1 MAPMPND
8 CIALRARY
16 VLPICG
22 PAIAGGVVVFRGGEI
37 VSVGSETH
45 GAPVEDLG
53 DVVLLPGFVNAH
65 THLEFSDLAAPL
77 GTAGTILPDWIRE
90 VIGHRRGGTAG
101 GEVALA
107 AGLAESLAAGSTT
120 LGEIAT
126 IDWRLAAGI
135 PAVRPTTMMFHEAI
149 GPTLPRAQAASAAA
163 EEFLKAA
170 TQVPDVLPALSPHAP
185 YTVHPR
191 LLESLVELSRR
202 YRVPLA
208 MHLAESREELEL
220 LNLGSGPF
228 REMLEAVDAWDPAED
243 ARLSCVLDYLTELA
257 RSERA
262 LVIHGNYLDDEE
274 IAFLGEH
281 AQNMAVVYCA
291 RTHQFFDHEPYPLT
305 ELLAAGVT
313 MALGTDSR
321 ASNPDLS
328 LLEEARCLAR
338 HHPGVNPAR
347 ILEIATLGGAKALG
361 LERRVGT
368 IEAGKRADLIAV
380 STGASSADG
389 VEVVESLLSDGTRV
403 TDVWLGGRRVSL

>member
-1 MAPMPND
+1 MSDD
-8 CIALRARY
+8 CFALRARY

-22 PAIAGGVVVFRGGEI
+22 PAIAGGVVVGRGGEI

-65 THLEFSDLAAPL
+65 THLEFSDLTAPL

-90 VIGHRRGGTAG
+90 VIRHRRGGEFG
-101 GEVALA
+101 GEAAIA

-120 LGEIAT
+120 VGEIAT
-126 IDWRLAAGI
+126 RDWRSAEVL
-135 PAVRPTTMMFHEAI
+135 PALRPTTVMFHEAI
-149 GPTLPRAQAASAAA
+149 GPTLPRAQAAAAAA
-163 EEFLKAA
+163 EAFLQANVAA
-170 TQVPDVLPALSPHAP
+170 EGILPAISPHAP

-202 YRVPLA
+202 YHVPLA

-228 REMLEAVDAWDPAED
+228 RDMLEAVGAWDPAEG
-243 ARLSCVLDYLTELA
+243 ARLSCVLDYLTDLA
-257 RSERA
+257 RGERA
-262 LVIHGNYLDDEE
+262 LIVHGNYLDDEE

-291 RTHQFFDHEPYPLT
+291 RTHQFFEHEPYPLA
-305 ELLAAGVT
+305 EMLAAGVT

-328 LLEEARCLAR
+328 LLEEARCVAR
-338 HHPGVNPAR
+338 NHPGVAPTR
-347 ILEIATLGGAKALG
+347 ILEFATLGGAKALG
-361 LERRVGT
+361 LDRRIGT
-368 IEAGKRADLIAV
+368 LEAGKRADLVAV
-380 STGASSADG
+380 SAGASSADIAEAIEG
-389 VEVVESLLSDGTRV
+389 VLSDAAHV
-403 TDVWLGGRRVSL
+403 TSVWIGGRRESL

>member
-1 MAPMPND
+1 MSND

-16 VLPICG
+16 VLAICC
-22 PAIAGGVVVFRGGEI
+22 PAIAGGVVVVRGGEI

-77 GTAGTILPDWIRE
+77 GTPGVLLPDWIRE
-90 VIGHRRGGTAG
+90 VIGHRRGAAGGGTAI
-101 GEVALA
+101 A

-120 LGEIAT
+120 VGEIAT
-126 IDWRLAAGI
+126 SDWRSAAGM
-135 PAVRPTTMMFHEAI
+135 PALRPTTVMFHEAI
-149 GPTLPRAQAASAAA
+149 GPTLAKAQVAAAAA

-170 TQVPDVLPALSPHAP
+170 TPLPDVLPALSPHAP

-202 YRVPLA
+202 HRVPLA

-228 REMLEAVDAWDPAED
+228 REMLEAAGAWDPAEG

-274 IAFLGEH
+274 IAFLAEH

-291 RTHQFFDHEPYPLT
+291 RTHQFFDHEPYPLA
-305 ELLAAGVT
+305 EMLAAGVT

-328 LLEEARCLAR
+328 LLEELKCAARL
-338 HHPGVNPAR
+338 HPAVPPAKL
-347 ILEIATLGGAKALG
+347 LESVTLGGAKSLG
-361 LERRVGT
+361 LERRIGT
-368 IEAGKRADLIAV
+368 LEVGKRADLIAI
-380 STGASSADG
+380 STGASTADG
-389 VEVVESLLSDGTRV
+389 TEAIESVLSEAARV
-403 TDVWLGGRRVSL
+403 TNVWVGGRRV